1 MRRLINVC
9 GLPGSGK
16 STFALWLA
24 QESGGIAVAADDF
37 FYDSK
42 GEYHFVP
49 ALLTQAHEDCQ
60 SRTREAFST
69 VDTVVVHNTG
79 VRQWERDVYRAI
91 AQEVGA
97 QYTEVVIQSGLYVA
111 ELAAR
116 NVHGVPHT
124 KIMEMRQNFDH
135 NL

>member
-24 QESGGIAVAADDF
+24 QESGGTAVAADDF

-42 GEYHFVP
+42 DEYHFVP
-49 ALLTQAHEDCQ
+49 ALLKQAHEDCQ

-97 QYTEVVIQSGLYVA
+97 QYTEVVIQSGLSTMD
-111 ELAAR
+111 LSMR
-116 NVHGVPHT
+116 NVHGVPRE
-124 KIMEMRQNFDH
+124 KITDMRAKFDH

>member
-16 STFALWLA
+16 TTFALWLA
-24 QESGGIAVAADDF
+24 QESGGTAVAADDF

-42 GEYHFVP
+42 DEYHFVP
-49 ALLTQAHEDCQ
+49 ALLKQAHEDCQ

-79 VRQWERDVYRAI
+79 VRQWERDVYRRVAE
-91 AQEVGA
+91 EVGA
-97 QYTEVVIQSGLYVA
+97 QYTELVIQSGLRT
-111 ELAAR
+111 EDLAAR
-116 NVHGVPHT
+116 NVHGVPRT
-124 KIMEMRQNFDH
+124 KIMEMRSNFDH